1 MANKREI
8 SVAINLTAKMEN
20 IQQNLTKLRNDLS
33 KLSLPQSV
41 VNDFSSL
48 FSNMEKEID
57 KLVSKTASGQ
67 LKLVDSKDA
76 IKSIEKI
83 DSLYSLLIQ
92 KYESKGIG
100 AAALKEDQQ
109 AMNALTSAIK
119 EYGEQTRDIEKDQA
133 KLSREVERQ
142 TKKQQELLEIQKEQ
156 KVVSEAELSAQRA
169 AEKQAAK
176 DARAAEKELLEAR
189 RLLDEKIALSAG
201 KYTKEDITRK
211 NSNLR
216 KTDAYKNYKKASEN
230 AAMANKNK
238 KDIDAIGATMITLA
252 QQKEALQQV
261 ENAILKAENNLKQ
274 FNETQKAIA
283 ENDVFTKIKEELLS
297 LEGVDFSK
305 YDIDISTIDNAEDLQ
320 KALEGLVIQVQN
332 NSKTLDKKFVSSLK
346 TTGKELEGVQ
356 GEAKEAADALG
367 ELEERSEAA
376 DAMTNRI
383 KQFLGISGAAQVMRA
398 SLRDAMQTITEL
410 DAIMTE
416 MAVVTDL
423 TVGDYWDQLPE
434 YSKQASEL
442 GVSINS
448 AYEAA
453 TLYYQQGLKGNEVTK
468 ISAETLKMA
477 KIAGLD
483 AADATDK
490 MTAALRGF
498 NMEIDEASAQRVS
511 DVYSQLAAITAADTK
526 EIANAMTKTA
536 SIAHSAGMEFETT
549 AAFLAQIVETT
560 RESAETA
567 GTAMKTV
574 IARFQELKKSPDE
587 IGEVE
592 GEIVDANAIEAALR
606 TVGVSLR
613 DTNGQFRE
621 LDDVFLELSSK
632 WDGLDKNTQR
642 YIATIAA
649 GSRQQS
655 RFIAM
660 MSDYGRTQELVNAAN
675 NSAGASNRQFEK
687 TLESLS
693 SKIEKLKN
701 AWHEFTMGILESD
714 LIKKGVD
721 ILTKFLEIINKATS
735 SLGSMGNAISKII
748 GTFALFKVGQKIFEK
763 FKEPIYELFASV
775 TNEAGNQGY
784 LAGKNWATEAKRGAE
799 EALGISEEKTDKE
812 DEQSVPVKNKRVTFK
827 EQWETVS
834 ADRSEY
840 KKELAKLNE
849 MKQQY
854 GGKKAQ
860 KQILETSKK
869 NVGNSTDPR
878 IQAILKEREEQLKSY
893 EKQEQKVLAAS
904 QKAWKDTGKAISSV
918 GAGIS
923 TIGMGL
929 SAVGGILSELG
940 LEELGEIISGI
951 GQGVMIL
958 GGALQALPAIIQL
971 ITTVS
976 ELAGITM
983 TAAFGWVALIVVAVV
998 GLGALL
1004 VKVVKDIQANSPE
1017 GKLKA
1022 AREEAE
1028 QAAEAANKLTESY
1041 NNLANSIDSLDDK
1054 YKSLDNLTRG
1064 TKEWNAAV
1072 QDINNSVLD
1081 LIEEYPE
1088 LAEFMESKNGVLTL
1102 GLDDEQLQNIII
1114 KAETASVVAQNTA
1127 RVANAQAELA
1137 NKQVLLKDFAK
1148 LKGDAVFQY
1157 AYKEAEE
1164 STKEIAE
1171 DMYNANLQAG
1181 TFDSPAAQLGAW
1193 LGSLLAPKVAGQ
1205 IAGTQEKK
1213 EIDKILELA
1222 EGDEEKYAKALENG
1236 LIFKNAKG
1244 QYAID
1249 QGRKEEAESLGLTV
1263 TGKMQ
1268 DYLQAVG
1275 PELKRLGEELK
1286 ANSAALDSQYD
1297 AIVDNTKQLMDFS
1310 GIEDEEKPQMY
1321 KYVDSLLTGED
1332 YKRMVKEEKDKIK
1345 SDLTGEQI
1353 SQLVVDIFGTGA
1365 TYDSS
1370 KKQIL
1375 SSSGEV
1381 LSNEADMEYLKNL
1394 AANQAATQRLEAAG
1408 ESIPGLIDTIKDFS
1422 NDAYLSDTTIERLYS
1437 DNNGL
1442 LLTKEDIDQIEGSGM
1457 TSDSSIWAYWQALD
1471 DAQKDV
1477 FGEGMDGLNAF
1488 KDYITTATKNAKY
1501 EFEESSVILRKANY
1515 GEDQQ
1520 FSNVTAGQAKSL
1532 ATIAAEA
1539 SLTAWSQ
1546 GNFLTAFNA
1555 LVESADFKNLTEE
1568 QQGMLIN
1575 GISGMSQD
1583 ITDRGDWESLLK
1595 TFAENGIK
1603 IEGLD
1608 DFINT
1613 TIDAVSSTYTDAYLQ
1628 NMGVGEN
1635 LIKFYQNAVNAG
1647 DKDTLGKF
1655 HQTFKNWKKD
1665 YDLANSESAKAE
1677 HELITQAA
1685 NELAEQYNEQIEQ
1698 QEKLL
1703 EGQESV
1709 YDAVNEASSKI
1720 VDNLQK
1726 QIEESRQIRENTE
1739 KEQELGDKYAQLAY
1753 LSQDTSG
1760 ASSLEIMRLEKEIA
1774 DAEQDYM
1781 DSLVDQAIS
1790 ELADANA
1797 RAEEQR
1803 SKQIEL
1809 ARAQLNEQKDA
1820 SDFYGIAK
1828 QLVVDAEGKIKTG
1841 IPIEETQLGKIFK
1854 DTKFASEYES
1864 ALFWTKLSEN
1874 ISNAIG
1880 EAPPPQDGSNSGN
1893 PPGKTNL
1900 PPIEFKFT
1908 IEDGKNNL
1916 LNVSGGVIKNDAI
1929 HAIKYAT
1936 GGLAN
1941 FTGPAWLDGTP
1952 SKPEYVLNAAQT
1964 ERFFSLI
1971 DVLEGY
1977 DTKEKTNKQKNEIS
1991 VDVDINVENISSDYD
2006 VEQMANKIR
2015 SMLYDDA
2022 MYRNVNNI
2030 NLAR

>member
-8 SVAINLTAKMEN
+8 SVAISLTAKMEN

-119 EYGEQTRDIEKDQA
+119 EYGEQTRGIERDQA

-230 AAMANKNK
+230 AAIANKNK
-238 KDIDAIGATMITLA
+238 KDIDAIGATMVTLA

-283 ENDVFTKIKEELLS
+283 ENDAFAKIKEELLS
-297 LEGVDFSK
+297 LEGIDFSK
-305 YDIDISTIDNAEDLQ
+305 YDIDISAVENADDLQ
-320 KALEGLVIQVQN
+320 KVLEKLAIQVQN
-332 NSKTLDKKFVSSLK
+332 NSKALDKNFTSSLK
-346 TTGKELEGVQ
+346 TTEKELDGVQ
-356 GEAKEAADALG
+356 GEVKETAEALE
-367 ELEERSEAA
+367 ELEERSDAA

-587 IGEVE
+587 IGEVD

-632 WDGLDKNTQR
+632 WDSLDKNTQR

-812 DEQSVPVKNKRVTFK
+812 DEQSAPVKNKRVTFK

-929 SAVGGILSELG
+929 SAIGGILSELG
-940 LEELGEIISGI
+940 LEEMGEIISGI

-1004 VKVVKDIQANSPE
+1004 IKVVKDIQANSPE

-1041 NNLANSIDSLDDK
+1041 NNLANSIDGLDDK

-1064 TKEWNAAV
+1064 TKEWNSAV
-1072 QDINNSVLD
+1072 QDINNSVLE

-1102 GLDDEQLQNIII
+1102 GLDDEQLQNVII

-1137 NKQVLLKDFAK
+1137 SKQAMLKNFAD

-1157 AYKEAEE
+1157 AYKEVEE

-1171 DMYNANLQAG
+1171 DMYNANVQAG

-1205 IAGTQEKK
+1205 IAGTQERK

-1222 EGDEEKYAKALENG
+1222 EGDEEKYAKALESG
-1236 LIFKNAKG
+1236 LIYKNAKG
-1244 QYAID
+1244 QYEID
-1249 QGRKEEAESLGLTV
+1249 KDRKAEAEELGLTDE
-1263 TGKMQ
+1263 GKMQ

-1275 PELKRLGEELK
+1275 PELKALGEELK
-1286 ANSAALDSQYD
+1286 ANSAALDSQYA

-1310 GIEDEEKPQMY
+1310 NVKDEDKNQVY
-1321 KYVDSLLTGED
+1321 NYVDSLLTGDD
-1332 YKRMVKEEKDKIK
+1332 YARMVKEEKDKIK
-1345 SDLTGEQI
+1345 GDLTGEQI
-1353 SQLVVDIFGTGA
+1353 DKLVVDIFGTGA

-1381 LSNEADMEYLKNL
+1381 LSDEADMEYLKNL

-1408 ESIPGLIDTIKDFS
+1408 ESIPGMIEQIKKALSNVSDETLERLFS
-1422 NDAYLSDTTIERLYS
+1422 NKEGLALSQ
-1437 DNNGL
+1437 
-1442 LLTKEDIDQIEGSGM
+1442 EDIAEIQRYI
-1457 TSDSSIWAYWQALD
+1457 LP
-1471 DAQKDV
+1471 DATKLYNLFESWGPEMQDV
-1477 FGEGMDGLNAF
+1477 FGEFSDLW
-1488 KDYITTATKNAKY
+1488 DYIASTKDAGEKAFGTARSILEGAKY
-1501 EFEESSVILRKANY
+1501 
-1515 GEDQQ
+1515 GTGQQ
-1520 FSNVTAGQAKSL
+1520 FQGVTAEQATSL
-1532 ATIAAEA
+1532 AQVAAQA
-1539 SLTAWSQ
+1539 SLTVWGQ
-1546 GNFLTAFNA
+1546 GNNFLTAFNA
-1555 LVESADFKNLTEE
+1555 LVGSSEFTKLTKD
-1568 QQGMLIN
+1568 QQNMLIN
-1575 GISGMSQD
+1575 GIAGMSED
-1583 ITDRGDWESLLK
+1583 VADRGDWESLQK
-1595 TFAENGIK
+1595 TLVENGIK
-1603 IEGLD
+1603 ITGLD
-1608 DFINT
+1608 EFLT
-1613 TIDAVSSTYTDAYLQ
+1613 TAIDAVSSTYTDAYLQ

-1635 LIKFYQNAVNAG
+1635 LIKFYQNAVTGG
-1647 DKDTLGKF
+1647 DKNTLKRF
-1655 HQTFKNWKKD
+1655 HETFKDWKAD

-1685 NELAEQYNEQIEQ
+1685 EKLAEQYNEQIEQ
-1698 QEKLL
+1698 QEKLI

-1760 ASSLEIMRLEKEIA
+1760 ASSLEVMRLEKEIA

-1828 QLVVDAEGKIKTG
+1828 ELVVDAEGKIKTG

-1880 EAPPPQDGSNSGN
+1880 EAPPPDDGSNSGN

-1936 GGLAN
+1936 GGLAD

-2015 SMLYDDA
+2015 SMLCDDA

>member
-8 SVAINLTAKMEN
+8 SVAINLTTKMEN

-33 KLSLPQSV
+33 RLSLPQSV
-41 VNDFSSL
+41 VNEFSSL

-57 KLVSKTASGQ
+57 KLVSKTANGQ
-67 LKLVDSKDA
+67 LKLIDSKDA

-100 AAALKEDQQ
+100 TAALKEDQQ
-109 AMNALTSAIK
+109 AINALTSAIK
-119 EYGEQTRDIEKDQA
+119 EYGNQTRDIEKDQA

-176 DARAAEKELLEAR
+176 EARAAEKELLEAR

-216 KTDAYKNYKKASEN
+216 KTDAYKNYKRASEN
-230 AAMANKNK
+230 AAIANKNK
-238 KDIDAIGATMITLA
+238 KDIDAIGATMVTLA

-261 ENAILKAENNLKQ
+261 ENAILKAKNNLKQ
-274 FNETQKAIA
+274 FNETQKATA
-283 ENDVFTKIKEELLS
+283 ESEAFTKIKEELLS
-297 LEGVDFSK
+297 LDGIDFSK
-305 YDIDISTIDNAEDLQ
+305 YGIDISAIDNVEDLQ
-320 KALEGLVIQVQN
+320 KALERLVVQVQN
-332 NSKTLDKKFVSSLK
+332 NSKALDKNFASSLK
-346 TTGKELEGVQ
+346 TTGKELDGVQ
-356 GEAKEAADALG
+356 GEVKETASALE
-367 ELEERSEAA
+367 ELEERSDAA

-383 KQFLGISGAAQVMRA
+383 KQFLGVSGAAQVMRA
-398 SLRDAMQTITEL
+398 ALRDAMQTITEL
-410 DAIMTE
+410 DAVMTE

-498 NMEIDEASAQRVS
+498 NMEINEASAQRVS

-587 IGEVE
+587 IGEVD

-687 TLESLS
+687 TLDSLS

-721 ILTKFLEIINKATS
+721 ILTKFLEIINKATRS
-735 SLGSMGNAISKII
+735 FDGMAGSLTKILSVVTIFKLGSKIFDKFKQPI
-748 GTFALFKVGQKIFEK
+748 ADLFLYIVNMAESNGYNSAKKFHEGQKRYIQEMYADQSGVKEGSGEIQKAEKSGIF
-763 FKEPIYELFASV
+763 
-775 TNEAGNQGY
+775 
-784 LAGKNWATEAKRGAE
+784 
-799 EALGISEEKTDKE
+799 GISAFKRAQEAHGQIEYYRELSNDKQGR
-812 DEQSVPVKNKRVTFK
+812 DKI
-827 EQWETVS
+827 
-834 ADRSEY
+834 
-840 KKELAKLNE
+840 KKELE
-849 MKQQY
+849 D
-854 GGKKAQ
+854 
-860 KQILETSKK
+860 LERDYSFREDGSVYSKK
-869 NVGNSTDPR
+869 QPGKGTKSNIGKNTDK
-878 IQAILKEREEQLKSY
+878 AKELKESRENLIRQLGEY
-893 EKQEQKVLAAS
+893 EKAEDEVAKNSKKQWDSIAQGMGAVS
-904 QKAWKDTGKAISSV
+904 DAISGV
-918 GAGIS
+918 GL
-923 TIGMGL
+923 GL
-929 SAVGGILSELG
+929 SLVGGILSNMGFEDAGEKLSKIGSVITMVGSG
-940 LEELGEIISGI
+940 LSALVPIISLVGSI
-951 GQGVMIL
+951 TWASLAPIL
-958 GGALQALPAIIQL
+958 PIILAI
-971 ITTVS
+971 
-976 ELAGITM
+976 
-983 TAAFGWVALIVVAVV
+983 TAAVVVLGVV
-998 GLGALL
+998 LKNLYE
-1004 VKVVKDIQANSPE
+1004 NSPQ

-1022 AREEAE
+1022 AEKSAKVLSAAAE
-1028 QAAEAANKLTESY
+1028 EAANNFEELS
-1041 NNLANSIDSLDDK
+1041 NSIDSLGDK
-1054 YKSLDNLTRG
+1054 YKALDELTRG
-1064 TKEWNAAV
+1064 TKEWKDAV
-1072 QDINNSVLD
+1072 MDINSEVLNLVD
-1081 LIEEYPE
+1081 KYPQ
-1088 LAEFMESKNGVLTL
+1088 LAEFLEGGEGVLRL
-1102 GLDDEQLQNIII
+1102 NLDDAGLQEIII
-1114 KAETASVVAQNTA
+1114 EAETASISTKAA
-1127 RVANAQAELA
+1127 SSFANAEVEQAR
-1137 NKQVLLKDFAK
+1137 
-1148 LKGDAVFQY
+1148 
-1157 AYKEAEE
+1157 AYKELADLETDLKNEVYEVTYENTKDALKGTGEGWLFRTIFAFGQGLLRKGEAKETLGTLEE
-1164 STKEIAE
+1164 EDKEP
-1171 DMYNANLQAG
+1171 L
-1181 TFDSPAAQLGAW
+1181 
-1193 LGSLLAPKVAGQ
+1193 
-1205 IAGTQEKK
+1205 
-1213 EIDKILELA
+1213 
-1222 EGDEEKYAKALENG
+1222 AKALAQGKIYEKNGELIVNAGLDDNTEELNRLVKDYSHVIKEFGGELQDIGQKIIDAELKVSANLKQAAETAKMAIKQPEGLEPAEAAQFNNYIDSLLDEGDYLRMVEENKKK
-1236 LIFKNAKG
+1236 LSSTTLSEN
-1244 QYAID
+1244 D
-1249 QGRKEEAESLGLTV
+1249 KEEIVSRVWGADATLDGTTVKDLTGQILAEDV
-1263 TGKMQ
+1263 NE
-1268 DYLQAVG
+1268 DR
-1275 PELKRLGEELK
+1275 LKILK
-1286 ANSAALDSQYD
+1286 AN
-1297 AIVDNTKQLMDFS
+1297 
-1310 GIEDEEKPQMY
+1310 
-1321 KYVDSLLTGED
+1321 
-1332 YKRMVKEEKDKIK
+1332 
-1345 SDLTGEQI
+1345 
-1353 SQLVVDIFGTGA
+1353 
-1365 TYDSS
+1365 
-1370 KKQIL
+1370 
-1375 SSSGEV
+1375 
-1381 LSNEADMEYLKNL
+1381 YL
-1394 AANQAATQRLEAAG
+1394 ATQSFKASG
-1408 ESIPGLIDTIKDFS
+1408 ESIPEMIEQIKGFLPNVS
-1422 NDAYLSDTTIERLYS
+1422 GETIERLFSDKEGSALTQGDIAEIEKYILPDASKLYKLFETWGLEMQNVFGDYS
-1437 DNNGL
+1437 DLWDYVYLATDVGNR
-1442 LLTKEDIDQIEGSGM
+1442 SF
-1457 TSDSSIWAYWQALD
+1457 DSSSRILE
-1471 DAQKDV
+1471 K
-1477 FGEGMDGLNAF
+1477 
-1488 KDYITTATKNAKY
+1488 AKY
-1501 EFEESSVILRKANY
+1501 
-1515 GEDQQ
+1515 GTGQQ
-1520 FSNVTAGQAKSL
+1520 FQRVTAEQATSL
-1532 ATIAAEA
+1532 AQIAAEA
-1539 SLTAWSQ
+1539 SLTAWGQ

-1568 QQGMLIN
+1568 QQGRLIN

-1583 ITDRGDWESLLK
+1583 ITNRGDWESLLK

-1613 TIDAVSSTYTDAYLQ
+1613 TIDAVSSTYTNAYLQ

-1635 LIKFYQNAVNAG
+1635 LIKFYQNAANDG
-1647 DKDTLGKF
+1647 DKGALEKF
-1655 HQTFKNWKKD
+1655 HQTFKNWKRD

-1703 EGQESV
+1703 EEQESI

-1720 VDNLQK
+1720 VDKLQK

-1739 KEQELGDKYAQLAY
+1739 KEQGLGDKYAQLAY

-1760 ASSLEIMRLEKEIA
+1760 ANSLEIMQLEKEIA

-1790 ELADANA
+1790 ELEDANA

-1803 SKQIEL
+1803 NEQIEL
-1809 ARAQLNEQKDA
+1809 ARAQLDEQKDA
-1820 SDFYGIAK
+1820 SDFYNQAK
-1828 QLVVDAEGKIKTG
+1828 TYVDSAKSALAEG
-1841 IPIEETQLGKIFK
+1841 IPIETTALGKLYQKTI
-1854 DTKFASEYES
+1854 FASDYERSSFWNALYQNVS
-1864 ALFWTKLSEN
+1864 A
-1874 ISNAIG
+1874 AIN
-1880 EAPPPQDGSNSGN
+1880 EAPSPQT
-1893 PPGKTNL
+1893 KIYT
-1900 PPIEFKFT
+1900 T
-1908 IEDGKNNL
+1908 
-1916 LNVSGGVIKNDAI
+1916 GGGPKGDVV
-1929 HAIKYAT
+1929 HTIKYAT
-1936 GGLAN
+1936 GGLAD

-1977 DTKEKTNKQKNEIS
+1977 DTKEKTSKQKNEIS
-1991 VDVDINVENISSDYD
+1991 IDVDINVENISSDYD
-2006 VEQMANKIR
+2006 VEQMASKIR
-2015 SMLYDDA
+2015 SMLRDDA

-2030 NLAR
+2030 NLTR

>member
-8 SVAINLTAKMEN
+8 SVAINLTTKMEN

-67 LKLVDSKDA
+67 LKLIDSKDA
-76 IKSIEKI
+76 TKSIEKI

-109 AMNALTSAIK
+109 AINALTGAIK
-119 EYGEQTRDIEKDQA
+119 EYGNQTKDIEKDQA
-133 KLSREVERQ
+133 KLTREVERQ

-169 AEKQAAK
+169 SEKQAAK
-176 DARAAEKELLEAR
+176 DAKAAEKELLEAR

-216 KTDAYKNYKKASEN
+216 KTDAYKSYKKASEN
-230 AAMANKNK
+230 AAMASKNK
-238 KDIDAIGATMITLA
+238 KDIDAIGATMVTLA

-261 ENAILKAENNLKQ
+261 EDAILKAKNNLKQ
-274 FNETQKAIA
+274 FNETQKAVA
-283 ENDVFTKIKEELLS
+283 ENKAFTKIKEELLS
-297 LEGVDFSK
+297 LEGIDFSK
-305 YDIDISTIDNAEDLQ
+305 YDIDISAIDNAEDLQ
-320 KALEGLVIQVQN
+320 KALEKLVVQVQN
-332 NSKTLDKKFVSSLK
+332 NSKALNKNFTSSLK
-346 TTGKELEGVQ
+346 ATGQELDDVQ
-356 GEAKEAADALG
+356 GEVKEATGALE
-367 ELEERSEAA
+367 ELEERSDAA

-410 DAIMTE
+410 DAVMTE

-498 NMEIDEASAQRVS
+498 NMEINEASAQRVS

-587 IGEVE
+587 IGEVD

-613 DTNGQFRE
+613 DASGQFRE

-687 TLESLS
+687 TLDSLS

-735 SLGSMGNAISKII
+735 SLGSMGNSITKII
-748 GTFALFKVGQKIFEK
+748 GTFALFKLGQKVFEK
-763 FKEPIYELFASV
+763 FKEPIFKLFSEVADHAEISGYNTMDRFYKGLDKRKQEYESQDNNINKE
-775 TNEAGNQGY
+775 TPE
-784 LAGKNWATEAKRGAE
+784 TEDSGRP
-799 EALGISEEKTDKE
+799 
-812 DEQSVPVKNKRVTFK
+812 QQNKKLSFK
-827 EQWETVS
+827 EQWALS
-834 ADRSEY
+834 ASSREDY
-840 KKELAKLNE
+840 KKERDKLDKLRQNGGSRKQREAALKLAEKE
-849 MKQQY
+849 E
-854 GGKKAQ
+854 GKESKRYKDAEKHLKAY
-860 KQILETSKK
+860 S
-869 NVGNSTDPR
+869 
-878 IQAILKEREEQLKSY
+878 A
-893 EKQEQKVLAAS
+893 QEQKVLNAS
-904 QKAWKDTGKAISSV
+904 QKAWKETGKAISSV
-918 GAGIS
+918 GAGI
-923 TIGMGL
+923 TVIGTGL
-929 SAVGGILSELG
+929 SVVGGILSEMG
-940 LEELGEIISGI
+940 LEELGETISGI
-951 GQGVMIL
+951 GQGIMIL
-958 GGALQALPAIIQL
+958 GGALQALPAVIQL

-976 ELAGITM
+976 KLAGITM

-1004 VKVVKDIQANSPE
+1004 VKVVKDMQANSPE

-1028 QAAEAANKLTESY
+1028 QAAEAADKLSESY
-1041 NNLANSIDSLDDK
+1041 NNLNNSINDLDDK
-1054 YKSLDNLTRG
+1054 YKSIENLTRG
-1064 TKEWNAAV
+1064 TKEWNTAV

-1088 LAEFMESKNGVLTL
+1088 LAQFMESKNGVLTL
-1102 GLDDEQLQNIII
+1102 GLDDKRLQNIII

-1127 RVANAQAELA
+1127 RVANAYAELA
-1137 NKQVLLKDFAK
+1137 SKQVSLSNFAD
-1148 LKGDAVFQY
+1148 LKGEAVFQY
-1157 AYKEAEE
+1157 AYKETEE

-1171 DMYNANLQAG
+1171 DMYNANIQAG

-1205 IAGTQEKK
+1205 IAGSQAKK
-1213 EIDKILELA
+1213 EVDKILELG
-1222 EGDEEKYAKALENG
+1222 EGKEENYAKALAEGIIIKDANG
-1236 LIFKNAKG
+1236 EYRIT
-1244 QYAID
+1244 
-1249 QGRKEEAESLGLTV
+1249 QGREEEARNLEITVGGEMQGYLKAFGDSL
-1263 TGKMQ
+1263 KS
-1268 DYLQAVG
+1268 
-1275 PELKRLGEELK
+1275 LGEELK
-1286 ANSAALDSQYD
+1286 VNSTALDSQYD
-1297 AIVDNTKQLMDFS
+1297 AIVDNTKQLMDF
-1310 GIEDEEKPQMY
+1310 GGVKDEEKSQVY

-1332 YKRMVKEEKDKIK
+1332 YKRMVEEERGKIK
-1345 SDLTGEQI
+1345 GDLTGEQI

-1381 LSNEADMEYLKNL
+1381 LSDEADMEYLKNL

-1422 NDAYLSDTTIERLYS
+1422 NDAYLSDTTIEKLYS

-1457 TSDSSIWAYWQALD
+1457 TSDSAIWAYWQALTD
-1471 DAQKDV
+1471 SQKDV
-1477 FGEGMDGLNAF
+1477 FGEGMDGWNAF
-1488 KDYITTATKNAKY
+1488 KDYITAATENAKY
-1501 EFEESSVILRKANY
+1501 EFEESSTILKNANY
-1515 GEDQQ
+1515 GENQQ

-1628 NMGVGEN
+1628 NMGVGKN

-1709 YDAVNEASSKI
+1709 YEAVNEASSKI
-1720 VDNLQK
+1720 VDKLQK
-1726 QIEESRQIRENTE
+1726 QIEESRQIRENTK
-1739 KEQELGDKYAQLAY
+1739 KEQELGDKYARLAY

-1760 ASSLEIMRLEKEIA
+1760 ANSLEIMQLEKEIA

-1803 SKQIEL
+1803 NEQIEL
-1809 ARAQLNEQKDA
+1809 ARAQLDEQKDA
-1820 SDFYGIAK
+1820 SDFYNQAK
-1828 QLVVDAEGKIKTG
+1828 GYVDSAKSALAEGV
-1841 IPIEETQLGKIFK
+1841 PIETTALGKLYQKTI
-1854 DTKFASEYES
+1854 FASDYERSSFWNALYQNVS
-1864 ALFWTKLSEN
+1864 AA
-1874 ISNAIG
+1874 ISG
-1880 EAPPPQDGSNSGN
+1880 TPS
-1893 PPGKTNL
+1893 
-1900 PPIEFKFT
+1900 PIEIT
-1908 IEDGKNNL
+1908 IEGGGQKFSGTPSGKNAT
-1916 LNVSGGVIKNDAI
+1916 V

-1936 GGLAN
+1936 GGLAD

-1952 SKPEYVLNAAQT
+1952 SRPEYILNAAQT

-1971 DVLEGY
+1971 DVLEEY
-1977 DTKEKTNKQKNEIS
+1977 DTKEKTSKQKNEIS
-1991 VDVDINVENISSDYD
+1991 IDVDINVENISSDYD
-2006 VEQMANKIR
+2006 VEQMASKIR

>member
-109 AMNALTSAIK
+109 AINALTGAIK
-119 EYGEQTRDIEKDQA
+119 EYGNQTKDIEKDQA

-176 DARAAEKELLEAR
+176 EARAAEKELLEAR

-216 KTDAYKNYKKASEN
+216 KTDAYKSYKKASEN
-230 AAMANKNK
+230 AAMASKNK
-238 KDIDAIGATMITLA
+238 KDIDAIGATMVTLA

-261 ENAILKAENNLKQ
+261 EDAILKAKNNLKQ
-274 FNETQKAIA
+274 FNETQKAVA
-283 ENDVFTKIKEELLS
+283 ENEAFTKIKEELLS

-305 YDIDISTIDNAEDLQ
+305 YNIDISAIDNAEDLQ
-320 KALEGLVIQVQN
+320 KALEKLAVQVQN
-332 NSKTLDKKFVSSLK
+332 NSKALDKNFTSSLK
-346 TTGKELEGVQ
+346 TTSKELDGVQ
-356 GEAKEAADALG
+356 GEVKETAGAL
-367 ELEERSEAA
+367 EKLEERSDAA

-398 SLRDAMQTITEL
+398 ALRDAIQTITEL
-410 DAIMTE
+410 DAVMTE

-498 NMEIDEASAQRVS
+498 NMEINEASAQRVS

-587 IGEVE
+587 IGEVD

-687 TLESLS
+687 TLDSLS

-721 ILTKFLEIINKATS
+721 ILTKFLEIINKATRS
-735 SLGSMGNAISKII
+735 FDGIAGSLTKILSVVTIFKLGSKIFDKFKQPI
-748 GTFALFKVGQKIFEK
+748 TDLFLYIVNMAESNGYNSAKKFHEGQKRYVQEMYADQSGAKEDSGEIQNPEKAGIFGISA
-763 FKEPIYELFASV
+763 FKRAHEAHGQIEYYRELSNDKQGRDKIKQELEGLERDYSFREDGSV
-775 TNEAGNQGY
+775 YSKKQPGKGMKNNI
-784 LAGKNWATEAKRGAE
+784 GKN
-799 EALGISEEKTDKE
+799 TDK
-812 DEQSVPVKNKRVTFK
+812 
-827 EQWETVS
+827 
-834 ADRSEY
+834 A
-840 KKELAKLNE
+840 KELKESRENLIRQLKEYEKAEGEVAKN
-849 MKQQY
+849 
-854 GGKKAQ
+854 
-860 KQILETSKK
+860 SKK
-869 NVGNSTDPR
+869 QWDS
-878 IQAILKEREEQLKSY
+878 IAQ
-893 EKQEQKVLAAS
+893 
-904 QKAWKDTGKAISSV
+904 
-918 GAGIS
+918 
-923 TIGMGL
+923 GMGAAGEAIAGVGLGL
-929 SAVGGILSELG
+929 SLVGGILSNMGFEDAGEKLSKVGSIITMVGSG
-940 LEELGEIISGI
+940 LSALVPIISLVGSI
-951 GQGVMIL
+951 TWASLAPIL
-958 GGALQALPAIIQL
+958 PIILAI
-971 ITTVS
+971 TV
-976 ELAGITM
+976 
-983 TAAFGWVALIVVAVV
+983 AAVALGVV
-998 GLGALL
+998 LKNLYE
-1004 VKVVKDIQANSPE
+1004 NSPE

-1022 AREEAE
+1022 AEKSAKVLGAAAE
-1028 QAAEAANKLTESY
+1028 EAANNFEELS
-1041 NNLANSIDSLDDK
+1041 NSIDSLGDK
-1054 YKSLDNLTRG
+1054 YKALDELTRG
-1064 TKEWNAAV
+1064 TKEWKDAV
-1072 QDINNSVLD
+1072 MDINSEVLNLVD
-1081 LIEEYPE
+1081 KYPQ
-1088 LAEFMESKNGVLTL
+1088 LAEFLEGGEGVIRLNL
-1102 GLDDEQLQNIII
+1102 DAAGLQEIII
-1114 KAETASVVAQNTA
+1114 EAETASISTRAASSLAKAEVE
-1127 RVANAQAELA
+1127 QA
-1137 NKQVLLKDFAK
+1137 K
-1148 LKGDAVFQY
+1148 
-1157 AYKEAEE
+1157 AYKELADLETDLKNE
-1164 STKEIAE
+1164 VYEVTYKNTKEALKETGEGWLFRTIFAFGQGLLRKGEAKETLETLKEE
-1171 DMYNANLQAG
+1171 D
-1181 TFDSPAAQLGAW
+1181 
-1193 LGSLLAPKVAGQ
+1193 
-1205 IAGTQEKK
+1205 K
-1213 EIDKILELA
+1213 EPL
-1222 EGDEEKYAKALENG
+1222 AKALGGGKIYEKNG
-1236 LIFKNAKG
+1236 ELIVNAGPDDNIEELNRLVKDYSHVIEEFGGELQDIG
-1244 QYAID
+1244 QKILDA
-1249 QGRKEEAESLGLTV
+1249 
-1263 TGKMQ
+1263 
-1268 DYLQAVG
+1268 
-1275 PELKRLGEELK
+1275 ELKISANLK
-1286 ANSAALDSQYD
+1286 QAAETAKM
-1297 AIVDNTKQLMDFS
+1297 AIKQPEGLEPAEATQFNNY
-1310 GIEDEEKPQMY
+1310 I
-1321 KYVDSLLTGED
+1321 DSLLDESD
-1332 YKRMVKEEKDKIK
+1332 YFRMVKENKEKLFSITLSENDKEEIVSRTWGADATLEGTTVK
-1345 SDLTGEQI
+1345 DLTG
-1353 SQLVVDIFGTGA
+1353 
-1365 TYDSS
+1365 
-1370 KKQIL
+1370 QIL
-1375 SSSGEV
+1375 AEGVDEDR
-1381 LSNEADMEYLKNL
+1381 LKTLEANYL
-1394 AANQAATQRLEAAG
+1394 ATQSFKASG
-1408 ESIPGLIDTIKDFS
+1408 ESIPEMIGQIKSALPNVS
-1422 NDAYLSDTTIERLYS
+1422 NETLERLFS
-1437 DNNGL
+1437 D
-1442 LLTKEDIDQIEGSGM
+1442 KEGS
-1457 TSDSSIWAYWQALD
+1457 ALTQGD
-1471 DAQKDV
+1471 IAEIEKYILPDASKLYNLFETWDPEMQNV
-1477 FGEGMDGLNAF
+1477 FGEFSDLWDYVYLTTGMGRGSFDTSSQILE
-1488 KDYITTATKNAKY
+1488 NAKY
-1501 EFEESSVILRKANY
+1501 GA
-1515 GEDQQ
+1515 GQQ
-1520 FSNVTAGQAKSL
+1520 FQGVTAEQATSL
-1532 ATIAAEA
+1532 AQIAAKA
-1539 SLTAWSQ
+1539 SLTAWGQ

-1555 LVESADFKNLTEE
+1555 LVESTDFKNLTEE
-1568 QQGMLIN
+1568 QQGRLIN

-1583 ITDRGDWESLLK
+1583 ITDREDWETLLK
-1595 TFAENGIK
+1595 TLTEGGLK

-1613 TIDAVSSTYTDAYLQ
+1613 TIEAVGSAYTSAHLQ
-1628 NMGVGEN
+1628 SMGVGEN
-1635 LIKFYQNAVNAG
+1635 LIKFYQNAVGAG

-1685 NELAEQYNEQIEQ
+1685 NELAKQYNEQIEQ

-1703 EGQESV
+1703 ESQESV
-1709 YDAVNEASSKI
+1709 YEAVNDASSKI
-1720 VDNLQK
+1720 VDKLQK
-1726 QIEESRQIRENTE
+1726 QIEESRQIRENTK

-1760 ASSLEIMRLEKEIA
+1760 ANSLEIMQLEKEIA
-1774 DAEQDYM
+1774 EAEQDYM

-1803 SKQIEL
+1803 NEQIEL

-1820 SDFYGIAK
+1820 SDFYNDAK
-1828 QLVVDAEGKIKTG
+1828 DLVTNAKSALAEGV
-1841 IPIEETQLGKIFK
+1841 PIETTSLGELYK
-1854 DTKFASEYES
+1854 DTIFASDYEKASFWNALYQNVS
-1864 ALFWTKLSEN
+1864 AA
-1874 ISNAIG
+1874 IS
-1880 EAPPPQDGSNSGN
+1880 EAPPP
-1893 PPGKTNL
+1893 
-1900 PPIEFKFT
+1900 IEVT
-1908 IEDGKNNL
+1908 IEGGGQKNPGAPGTK
-1916 LNVSGGVIKNDAI
+1916 NVTV

-1936 GGLAN
+1936 GGLAD

-1971 DVLEGY
+1971 DVLEEY
-1977 DTKEKTNKQKNEIS
+1977 DTKEKTGKQKNEIS
-1991 VDVDINVENISSDYD
+1991 IDVDINVENISSDYD
-2006 VEQMANKIR
+2006 VEQMASKIR
-2015 SMLYDDA
+2015 SMLRDDA

-2030 NLAR
+2030 NLTR